1 MADTKNYGP
10 KRLVVGAHYGVT
22 DFIAQRIT
30 AVILA
35 VYTLVLIVG
44 LLIMPAFTYEN
55 WKALFTFHVFALPVG
70 QILASPAFFGLACL
84 DRRARHLDGL
94 CPPGRR
100 APAAA
105 GADHPLAGRFG
116 RLLRANP
123 LENLSRGRCHEFL
136 AAPPV

>member
-70 QILASPAFFGLACL
+70 QILASLAFFALAWHAWIGVR
-84 DRRARHLDGL
+84 DIWMDYVRPVGV
-94 CPPGRR
+94 
-100 APAAA
+100 
-105 GADHPLAGRFG
+105 
-116 RLLRANP
+116 RLL
-123 LENLSRGRCHEFL
+123 LQVLTILWLVGS
-136 AAPPV
+136 VV